1 MNFRSA
7 ESVSVDDYDE
17 FNSVEMT
24 KVVTE
29 EFDIHLG
36 EFDKDLKEV
45 IEMLEKAGV
54 DCNKF
59 RVTGF
64 DEHTNT
70 LSLKR
75 ETTYTFKKGYLEA
88 EIGKQGSSWARNRYD
103 ELTFEK
109 ALDRYRRY

>member
-17 FNSVEMT
+17 FDNVEMN

-29 EFDIHLG
+29 EFDIHLD
-36 EFDKDLKEV
+36 EFDKDLKEI

-54 DCNKF
+54 DCKNF
-59 RVTGF
+59 HVTGF
-64 DEHTNT
+64 DERTNT

-75 ETTYTFKKGYLEA
+75 ETTHTFKKGYLDEQVA
-88 EIGKQGSSWARNRYD
+88 KQGTSFSSGRYD
-103 ELTFEK
+103 EATFDRV
-109 ALDRYRRY
+109 LDRYRTY